1 MPDVLL
7 GAGVELD
14 DPAHTFPIIQDRES
28 CSEIVAG
35 GGYRN
40 GAWSVSPWNCMCI
53 LRGEAHGFQQVLKS
67 DQLPPL
73 CIRKEVASPALDLR
87 KFRPQDLPLL
97 V

>member
-1 MPDVLL
+1 
-7 GAGVELD
+7 
-14 DPAHTFPIIQDRES
+14 
-28 CSEIVAG
+28 
-35 GGYRN
+35 
-40 GAWSVSPWNCMCI
+40 MCI